1 MSIEEV
7 ERKIKGGH
15 YFFKVFEQG
24 LKFTLSE
31 IQEHKYEMPIHKIK
45 AIKKY
50 YTEMLK
56 DLDRLSD

>member
-1 MSIEEV
+1 MSIEEI

-50 YTEMLK
+50 
-56 DLDRLSD
+56 D